1 MSHGACDWSCVIGS
15 SRRPA
20 PLSLY
25 PVRQSAAHPH
35 RYGLGMVRTSR
46 TSSAAQDARG
56 RDVAYEAEHLH
67 VPRGVFRNIA
77 STRAGSVSTPAR
89 LGGTRTRMVAAA

>member
-1 MSHGACDWSCVIGS
+1 MAHGACDRSHLIGS

-20 PLSLY
+20 PSSLY
-25 PVRQSAAHPH
+25 PARQSAAHPH
-35 RYGLGMVRTSR
+35 RCGLGMVRTSG
-46 TSSAAQDARG
+46 TSSAAPGGRG
-56 RDVAYEAEHLH
+56 RDVAHEAEDLR
-67 VPRGVFRNIA
+67 VPRVVFLNIS

>member
-1 MSHGACDWSCVIGS
+1 MSHGACDRSCAIGS
-15 SRRPA
+15 LRRPA

-35 RYGLGMVRTSR
+35 RYGLRMVRISR
-46 TSSAAQDARG
+46 TSSAGQDAG
-56 RDVAYEAEHLH
+56 CGDAGLEAEDQHD
-67 VPRGVFRNIA
+67 PRVVFRNIA

-89 LGGTRTRMVAAA
+89 IGGTRTGTVATA